1 MPELPNLVGHD
12 QQFSMNGLISYVS
25 FGGKGVGGLIE
36 VHHIRLFILSVS
48 ASPLKF
54 PPTHAIMLSYVLYG
68 VLCTLCCL
76 QTVPRILNLYE
87 DITSLPN
94 KEHVAKC
101 RSVI

>member
-1 MPELPNLVGHD
+1 MYLL
-12 QQFSMNGLISYVS
+12 
-25 FGGKGVGGLIE
+25 GGRGGW
-36 VHHIRLFILSVS
+36 VDRGPPHTFIHTQ
-48 ASPLKF
+48 F